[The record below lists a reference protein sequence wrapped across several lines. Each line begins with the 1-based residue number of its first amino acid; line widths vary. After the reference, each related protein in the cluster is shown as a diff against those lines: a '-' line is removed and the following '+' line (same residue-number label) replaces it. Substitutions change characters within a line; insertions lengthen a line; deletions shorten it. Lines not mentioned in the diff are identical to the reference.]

1 MPIGMGRSG
10 IIIAV
15 AIGASR
21 CRHQVRLTLWRS
33 TKLRLRPLPKK
44 MRLNCAGNRELFLGS

>member
-15 AIGASR
+15 AIGALR
-21 CRHQVRLTLWRS
+21 CRHQALPTLWRN
-33 TKLRLRPLPKK
+33 TKLRLRLCPKS
-44 MRLNCAGNRELFLGS
+44 LSPSCAGIQEHFQD